1 MCKNFVYF
9 TGFCSNG
16 EYNTM
21 RSQGYT
27 RPLSVLKIRS
37 NVRSKYARMSKQRML
52 AMLTPK
58 CEIFDIVS
66 IWYNYI
72 TIIIHVYCSDY
83 QWTNSGNGTKPS
95 CGGGSACGDF
105 IVAWSGN

>member
-1 MCKNFVYF
+1 MLYVF

-16 EYNTM
+16 EYNSM
-21 RSQGYT
+21 RSQGYS

-58 CEIFDIVS
+58 CKIGIHCYMHV
-66 IWYNYI
+66 
-72 TIIIHVYCSDY
+72 HVYYSDY

-105 IVAWSGN
+105 TMACSRY